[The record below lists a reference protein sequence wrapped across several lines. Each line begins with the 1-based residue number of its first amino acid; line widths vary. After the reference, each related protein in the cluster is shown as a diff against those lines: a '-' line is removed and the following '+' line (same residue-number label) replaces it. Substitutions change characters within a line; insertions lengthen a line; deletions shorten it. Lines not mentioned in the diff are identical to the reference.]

1 MKSYK
6 VKITGIPGR
15 SNYSGQSGYGLDVGA
30 RKTEGS
36 QSKNPFDYT
45 TDYLP
50 EVDREDANIEA
61 EKGET
66 AIGDFAGDGVLRHKK
81 IGGDRHTQGGTPL
94 NVPEKTFLFSDTKS
108 LKIKDKNLLDYFN
121 MPYKKGGFTPAKI
134 ASTRYGNL
142 DKFTAA
148 LEDPNVDMLSKK
160 TMAMNRNNALQKL
173 GMLSLV
179 QEGMKGFPQGIPD
192 IARPYM
198 SDEQIAA
205 IEGESTQEVEDQENM
220 EQPEMQYGGDYYT
233 PFYASG
239 GYLPEYQ
246 TAGGYPGGP
255 TQKVKKEQIPEFEKQ
270 GYGRLPG
277 TNIWQRIQQ
286 RDKEKGAKGQPG
298 SSTPGS
304 WQKGRTV
311 SGSGISPIKFT
322 LEDLKQNP
330 NLYKTFL
337 EKEGWKNATPEEQKA
352 ALERLKRGQRSIYTP
367 GKATA
372 GTPDQPDYCDESK
385 GFKWN
390 PSTGKCELIERI
402 TYEEDPTKPKIP
414 DTPPGG
420 TPPGGSGGGWM
431 YNDMFNVG
439 AAAMIPPKTY
449 WAYEAQPMAKIP
461 EPTFYDPE
469 RELAKQS
476 SDARMLAE
484 YSAQNDPQAFGAR
497 AKALQANLAEGAAD
511 TMGRYQNLNV
521 GVANQFSPLQ
531 AQIMNQLMEQRVGR
545 VNRLWAGNTIAKQQ
559 SDNAWREYI
568 DRVNTARNW
577 AEQNKMKRNLINS
590 INPYYQLDRSGSVRM
605 RPGVD
610 VTSMITAGGPTAT
623 TGQDYDAMIAEAQ
636 ELKAKQLP
644 DATINAI
651 LRSKYPRVFG
661 TSGGSNAQLSQMQ
674 ELAGMYGQMGGSFSA
689 YPFTQ

>member
-372 GTPDQPDYCDESK
+372 GTP
-385 GFKWN
+385 
-390 PSTGKCELIERI
+390 
-402 TYEEDPTKPKIP
+402 
-414 DTPPGG
+414 
-420 TPPGGSGGGWM
+420 
-431 YNDMFNVG
+431 VG